1 MRTKGPAKVYAQ
13 PVRFLS
19 RNERN
24 LNMAYDNAV
33 PVQNESLNKEMLVSE
48 LFSKYGQKVTRI
60 CFSYTK
66 DWEDAREMS
75 QEAFIKAYRG
85 LDGFEG
91 RSQHLTWITR
101 IAINQCLTFLAAR
114 GRERLGKLNFLH
126 ERENAESESGWQ
138 LESYRVAVGR
148 LMQDT
153 DSVTRQV
160 LSLVMHQGLSHSQ
173 IATTLGVSRV
183 AITRR
188 ITRFKRMALGR
199 ISRPG

>member
-1 MRTKGPAKVYAQ
+1 
-13 PVRFLS
+13 
-19 RNERN
+19 
-24 LNMAYDNAV
+24 MAYENAV
-33 PVQNESLNKEMLVSE
+33 PVESPVPVQDGSRNKDELVSE
-48 LFSKYGQKVTRI
+48 LFSRYEQKVTRI

-66 DWEDAREMS
+66 DWEDAREMA

-85 LDGFEG
+85 LDDFEG

-114 GRERLGKLNFLH
+114 GRERLGKMNFLY
-126 ERENAESESGWQ
+126 ERENEGTESGWQ

-148 LMQDT
+148 LMRST

-199 ISRPG
+199 LGRQG